1 MIPLIIFR
9 TTESDEL
16 QIVID
21 NKNKVN
27 VYGYITK
34 ELHVFDEVE
43 VSYIHKNSTIIL
55 AKDIAQHIISSFL
68 TALEEVLNNNIQ
80 LDPSITI
87 GKVGYFFSEKTYM
100 NIESKEKNDMF
111 SHYWVWSSSTNIQ
124 TWLYNKDNKIY
135 LEISQTYPW
144 LFSDPSENERN
155 ISFQEYANNYKPIV
169 LIALEKSLIQEWIK
183 QCHALSQQM
192 KTV

>member
-9 TTESDEL
+9 ITESDEL

-27 VYGYITK
+27 VYGYITE
-34 ELHVFDEVE
+34 ELHIFDEVE
-43 VSYIHKNSTIIL
+43 VRYIYKDRTITL
-55 AKDIAQHIISSFL
+55 TKDTAQHVVSSFL
-68 TALEEVLNNNIQ
+68 VGLEEVLNNNTP
-80 LDPSITI
+80 LDTSITI
-87 GKVGYFFSEKTYM
+87 GKVGYFFSKKTYM
-100 NIESKEKNDMF
+100 NIESKENNIF

-144 LFSDPSENERN
+144 LFSDPSEDEQH
-155 ISFQEYANNYKPIV
+155 ISFGEYEHNYKPIEL
-169 LIALEKSLIQEWIK
+169 LILEKPLVQEWIK
-183 QCHALSQQM
+183 QCRTLLQKM
-192 KTV
+192 KTGH